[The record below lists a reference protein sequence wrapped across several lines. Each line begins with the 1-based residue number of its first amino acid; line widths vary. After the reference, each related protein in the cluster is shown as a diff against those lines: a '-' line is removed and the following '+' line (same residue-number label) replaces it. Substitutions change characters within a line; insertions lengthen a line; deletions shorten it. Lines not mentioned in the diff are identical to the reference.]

1 MNGQAEGGGG
11 QNGEGGGRN
20 DDRMKNTGGFAGGG
34 GGGSETEVR
43 VIGNGMP
50 IPQPPVVTF
59 TQVKP
64 KIVRI

>member
-11 QNGEGGGRN
+11 QNGEGGGGNVDRRN
-20 DDRMKNTGGFAGGG
+20 SSGFAGGG

-64 KIVRI
+64 EIVHI